1 MKLQKFIA
9 LGAFFLCNLA
19 LADNLPLSR
28 KCEYVQ
34 QPGELDGN
42 KFEENSSKSCWLQY
56 EVHKNYKPSVTVMH
70 SYKYC
75 GQR

>member
-9 LGAFFLCNLA
+9 IGALFLCNLA
-19 LADNLPLSR
+19 LADNLSLSR
-28 KCEYVQ
+28 YCEYVQ

-56 EVHKNYKPSVTVMH
+56 EVHKNYKPSVTVMY
-70 SYKYC
+70 SRKYR
-75 GQR
+75 G